1 MSISIYQI
9 LAEQSPAASLPIIN
23 ENYRILCDEINKLE
37 QYIDPSV
44 QGGTLTISNL
54 LIKKYNNPVDNVI
67 FISEASGKFNGK
79 LITLKTLEVG
89 ADTPNDLSIINSK
102 LQVNNE
108 LVIQRKQDASNNTL
122 TSKFNSGISVS
133 DLFILNGIYTY
144 TIDDTNQS
152 DILNVNGNAPP
163 TTPPTLG
170 KNNLKLF
177 WNNITAVDTPQVLLS
192 AGVDGQIIIITNKG
206 NISQNGEY
214 LLSSNIG
221 GVQKDILK
229 ISGILNNTDLDK
241 IVFTLMYDA
250 IDSRWILINYV
261 VPSNISLSIL

>member
-9 LAEQSPAASLPIIN
+9 LAEQSPAASLPVIN

-108 LVIQRKQDASNNTL
+108 LVIQRKQDDSNNTL

-152 DILNVNGNAPP
+152 DILNVNGNVPP

-229 ISGILNNTDLDK
+229 ISGISNNTDLDK